1 VAVTPS
7 GSRNSFE
14 TRGANAD
21 GERWSPTAF
30 CDYDPVK
37 KKADIGLNFL
47 KRERV
52 GPPAPAWGQTAM
64 NSQQRS
70 SADPRQ
76 DEYRILHEADLR
88 DYLAGLAA
96 VAARLGGAPDSW
108 SISEVGD
115 GNLNLVFIVKGDTG
129 GIAVKQ
135 ALPYVRLV
143 GESWPLPLSRS
154 HYEYLALTHQARLAP
169 GLVPAV
175 LHHNEGLALV
185 VMELIEPH
193 IIMRK
198 GLVAGTLYPRFVGD
212 VATFLARTLFF
223 SSDLAIPA
231 ARKKEGIAAFAGNH
245 ALCRITE
252 DLIFTDPY
260 RVAEQNRWTQPW
272 LDATAA
278 AFREDLDLH
287 VAISRLKL
295 KFLNA
300 PEALIHGDLHTGSI
314 MVTEGS
320 TVVID
325 PEFAFYGPMGFDL
338 GAVIGNLL
346 MSYLASA
353 GHERSPGERRLFEV
367 WVLETI
373 EDVWTEFARE
383 FLELWRTEAHGDAYP
398 QTLFT
403 GVAGAARLEVE
414 RRAYMARLF
423 GDTVGFSA
431 AKIIRRILGL
441 AHNAD
446 FELIEDP
453 RRRAVSEA
461 RSLRLAR
468 DDGGDGLV
476 RHDWSRHEGGAG
488 STRLAA
494 RLSQ

>member
-1 VAVTPS
+1 MS
-7 GSRNSFE
+7 
-14 TRGANAD
+14 
-21 GERWSPTAF
+21 
-30 CDYDPVK
+30 
-37 KKADIGLNFL
+37 
-47 KRERV
+47 
-52 GPPAPAWGQTAM
+52 
-64 NSQQRS
+64 SQQRS

-88 DYLAGLAA
+88 DYLAGLPA
-96 VAARLGGAPDSW
+96 VAARLGGAPASW
-108 SISEVGD
+108 TISEVGD
-115 GNLNLVFIVKGDTG
+115 GNLNLVFIVKGAAG

-185 VMELIEPH
+185 VMELLEPH

-212 VATFLARTLFF
+212 IATFLARTLFF
-223 SSDLAIPA
+223 SSDLALPA

-245 ALCRITE
+245 ALCKITE

-287 VAISRLKL
+287 VAVSRLKL

-325 PEFAFYGPMGFDL
+325 PEFAFYGPMGFDI

-346 MSYLASA
+346 MAYLASA
-353 GHERSPGERRLFEV
+353 GHERSPGGRRLFEV

-373 EDVWTEFARE
+373 ENVWTEFARE
-383 FLELWRTEAHGDAYP
+383 FLELWRTEGSRRRLSSDA
-398 QTLFT
+398 
-403 GVAGAARLEVE
+403 VRRRCRCGAAGGRTAGLHGAAV
-414 RRAYMARLF
+414 RRHRGIL
-423 GDTVGFSA
+423 
-431 AKIIRRILGL
+431 RRQN
-441 AHNAD
+441 H
-446 FELIEDP
+446 P
-453 RRRAVSEA
+453 PHSRAWRTISI
-461 RSLRLAR
+461 S
-468 DDGGDGLV
+468 
-476 RHDWSRHEGGAG
+476 S
-488 STRLAA
+488 
-494 RLSQ
+494 